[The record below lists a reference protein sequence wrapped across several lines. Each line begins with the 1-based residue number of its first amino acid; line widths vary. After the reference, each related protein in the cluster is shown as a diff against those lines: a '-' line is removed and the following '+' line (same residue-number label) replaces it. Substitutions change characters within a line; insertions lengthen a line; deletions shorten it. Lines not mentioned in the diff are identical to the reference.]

1 MASVENISE
10 LWSGEAG
17 EPAGKVLVA
26 KIGLDGHDV
35 GAKYVARLLR
45 DNGFE
50 VVYLG
55 IRQRVEAVVRA
66 ALEENVDVVGLSIL
80 SGSHVALVE
89 RVCAL
94 LAEQDDDP
102 PPVVLG
108 GVIPP
113 EDHERLK
120 GFGVRAIFNA
130 GTSPD
135 TMVDVMRR
143 LVIDPDRSEPNEG
156 HPPHE

>member
-1 MASVENISE
+1 MTGVESSTRS
-10 LWSGEAG
+10 WSAG
-17 EPAGKVLVA
+17 VPEQAGKVLVA

-66 ALEENVDVVGLSIL
+66 ALEANVDVVGLSIL

-89 RVCAL
+89 RVCVL

-113 EDHERLK
+113 EDHEALK
-120 GFGVRAIFNA
+120 RFGVRAIFNA

-135 TMVDVMRR
+135 TMVDVIRN
-143 LVIDPDRSEPNEG
+143 LVLDPDLPGAAAGPGS
-156 HPPHE
+156 HE

>member
-1 MASVENISE
+1 MTTFQSAD
-10 LWSGEAG
+10 LDWSRQA
-17 EPAGKVLVA
+17 PDHVGKILVA

-35 GAKYVARLLR
+35 GAKFIARLLR

-66 ALEENVDVVGLSIL
+66 ALDENVDVVGLSIL

-108 GVIPP
+108 GVIPQ
-113 EDHERLK
+113 EDHEELRSR
-120 GFGVRAIFNA
+120 GVRAIFNA
-130 GTSPD
+130 GTSPE
-135 TMVDVMRR
+135 TMVDVIRR
-143 LVIDPDRSEPNEG
+143 LVVDSDAVVFDDP
-156 HPPHE
+156 

>member
-1 MASVENISE
+1 MTTFQDTDRDS
-10 LWSGEAG
+10 SGEAPG
-17 EPAGKVLVA
+17 SAGRILVA

-35 GAKYVARLLR
+35 GAKYAARLLR

-66 ALEENVDVVGLSIL
+66 ALDENVDVVGLSIL

-94 LAEQDDDP
+94 LAEEDDDP
-102 PPVVLG
+102 PPVVVG

-113 EDHERLK
+113 EDQETL
-120 GFGVRAIFNA
+120 GELGVRAIFNA
-130 GTSPD
+130 GTSPQ
-135 TMVDVMRR
+135 TMVDVIRR
-143 LVIDPDRSEPNEG
+143 LVVDSDAVVADDP
-156 HPPHE
+156 

>member
-1 MASVENISE
+1 MTTFQGTD
-10 LWSGEAG
+10 LDWSGQAPG
-17 EPAGKVLVA
+17 HRGKILVA

-45 DNGFE
+45 DSGFE

-94 LAEQDDDP
+94 LAEEDDDP

-113 EDHERLK
+113 EDHETLHEL
-120 GFGVRAIFNA
+120 GVRAIFNA
-130 GTSPD
+130 GTSPES
-135 TMVDVMRR
+135 MVEVIGR
-143 LVIDPDRSEPNEG
+143 LVEDSDAQVSDQP
-156 HPPHE
+156 

>member
-1 MASVENISE
+1 MTSVDNATD
-10 LWSGEAG
+10 LWSGEAA
-17 EPAGKVLVA
+17 ERPGKVLVA

-66 ALEENVDVVGLSIL
+66 ALEENVDVVGLSSL
-80 SGSHVALVE
+80 SGSHVALVG

-113 EDHERLK
+113 EDHDALK
-120 GFGVRAIFNA
+120 AFGVRAIFNA
-130 GTSPD
+130 GTSPQA
-135 TMVDVMRR
+135 MVDVIRR
-143 LVIDPDRSEPNEG
+143 LVLDPDRADADGVSQE
-156 HPPHE
+156 

>member
-1 MASVENISE
+1 MTTFQEAD
-10 LWSGEAG
+10 LDWPGEAPG
-17 EPAGKVLVA
+17 SAGRILVA

-66 ALEENVDVVGLSIL
+66 AIDENVDVVGLSIL
-80 SGSHVALVE
+80 SGSHAALVE

-102 PPVVLG
+102 PPVVVG

-113 EDHERLK
+113 EDHQALREL
-120 GFGVRAIFNA
+120 GVRAIFNA
-130 GTSPD
+130 GTRPEK
-135 TMVDVMRR
+135 MVDVIRR
-143 LVIDPDRSEPNEG
+143 LVVDPDAGGAADP
-156 HPPHE
+156 

>member
-1 MASVENISE
+1 MTTFRDSD
-10 LWSGEAG
+10 LDRPGEAPG
-17 EPAGKVLVA
+17 SAGRVLVA

-45 DNGFE
+45 DSGFE

-66 ALEENVDVVGLSIL
+66 AIDENVDIVGLSIL

-94 LAEQDDDP
+94 LAEEDDDP
-102 PPVVLG
+102 PPVVVG

-113 EDHERLK
+113 EDHQALK
-120 GFGVRAIFNA
+120 ELGVRAIFNA
-130 GTSPD
+130 GTSPEQ
-135 TMVDVMRR
+135 MVDVMRR
-143 LVIDPDRSEPNEG
+143 LVIDPDAVAAGEP
-156 HPPHE
+156 